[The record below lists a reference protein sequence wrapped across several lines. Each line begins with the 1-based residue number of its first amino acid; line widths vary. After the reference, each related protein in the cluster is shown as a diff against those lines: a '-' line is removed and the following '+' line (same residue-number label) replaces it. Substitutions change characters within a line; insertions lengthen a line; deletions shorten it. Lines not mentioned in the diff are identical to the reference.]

1 MFWSIKLI
9 ILIIQ
14 SELNKGI
21 LYFITS
27 QVLFESLYL
36 SGPYMY
42 TVFLNCLILSESI
55 NNHADLLNDVNM
67 VTVHNHF
74 IPLILLNC

>member
-1 MFWSIKLI
+1 MFLSIKQI

-27 QVLFESLYL
+27 QVLFES
-36 SGPYMY
+36 
-42 TVFLNCLILSESI
+42 ISI
-55 NNHADLLNDVNM
+55 RSIYVYSISQLLDSLLNDVIIKLN
-67 VTVHNHF
+67 NHF
-74 IPLILLNC
+74 IPLILSIYLVVNVFF

>member
-27 QVLFESLYL
+27 QVLFES
-36 SGPYMY
+36 
-42 TVFLNCLILSESI
+42 ISI
-55 NNHADLLNDVNM
+55 RSIYVYSISQLLDSLLNDVIIKLN
-67 VTVHNHF
+67 NHF
-74 IPLILLNC
+74 IPLILSIYLVVNVFF